1 MFRFLVNFLLISF
14 SFALLF
20 LLKNGNCLK
29 LNNEDTM
36 KTGEVRSNETKN
48 DFHLKNRNSF
58 RLNGKNTLEIG
69 EVMRVKMVPQ
79 KFDFSDKSD

>member
-1 MFRFLVNFLLISF
+1 
-14 SFALLF
+14 
-20 LLKNGNCLK
+20 
-29 LNNEDTM
+29 M
-36 KTGEVRSNETKN
+36 KTGEVRSNKTKN

>member
-1 MFRFLVNFLLISF
+1 
-14 SFALLF
+14 
-20 LLKNGNCLK
+20 
-29 LNNEDTM
+29 M

-79 KFDFSDKSD
+79 IFDFSDKSD